1 MNSRRGTP
9 SISGTIEI
17 LIIDGSTTDPIP
29 TPSHPSTL
37 KPPNPGRPTR
47 TRHPFSQV
55 YIINEEGDGSVLN
68 KIIRPL
74 EDLGV
79 VCDTT
84 TPGVNVWQGW
94 MRVPKKGGGSWESRK
109 ERMDGIQTLNGDFH
123 RVNVTYVLSSEFT
136 LGIQLLTSFSLV
148 V

>member
-1 MNSRRGTP
+1 M
-9 SISGTIEI
+9 
-17 LIIDGSTTDPIP
+17 
-29 TPSHPSTL
+29 
-37 KPPNPGRPTR
+37 
-47 TRHPFSQV
+47 
-55 YIINEEGDGSVLN
+55 N

-79 VCDTT
+79 MYDKT

-109 ERMDGIQTLNGDFH
+109 GRMDGIQTLNGDFH
-123 RVNVTYVLSSEFT
+123 RVNIMYVSSSKFA
-136 LGIQLLTSFSLV
+136 LGIKPLTSFSLV